1 MKRSRY
7 DFDIYRITIDEEIG
21 HNVVEIVDVQSW
33 KSIRMRMTQ
42 KEIEGLLKVIEQHLE
57 LGKQDGK

>member
-21 HNVVEIVDVQSW
+21 HTVVEIVDTKSW
-33 KSIRMRMTQ
+33 KTMKMRMTQ
-42 KEIEGLLKVIEQHLE
+42 KEVEDLLEVIKQHLE
-57 LGKQDGK
+57 KVE